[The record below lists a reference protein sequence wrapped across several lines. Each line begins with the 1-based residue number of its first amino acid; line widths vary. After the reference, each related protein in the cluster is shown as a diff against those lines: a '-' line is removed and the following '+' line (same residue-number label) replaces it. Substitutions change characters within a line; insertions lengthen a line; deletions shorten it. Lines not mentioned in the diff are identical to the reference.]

1 MRNIVPGA
9 TISRLPVYLRALG
22 DFPPSQTTCSSE
34 QLATL
39 AGVNSA
45 QVRKDLSYLGTHGT
59 RGVGYDI
66 EQLRT
71 QLRKA
76 LGLERQY
83 GVMIVGG
90 GNLGSALGNYGGFAP
105 WGFDVRAVVDA
116 DPAKHDTV
124 IAGLVVEPLDH
135 LEQIVGERV
144 IEIAIIATPAT
155 AAQEVADRLTA
166 AGVQSILNFA
176 PTVIDVDPSVEV
188 RRVDLSTELQILTY
202 HLHHSAEATGS

>member
-1 MRNIVPGA
+1 VRNIVPGA